1 MNMKR
6 IGVLVSGGGSNLEA
20 IIEACKSG
28 ILKNIAQVCV
38 VVSNKADAYA
48 LERAKKNSI
57 PGVFVNKKDF
67 ATSLE
72 FSDAIL
78 RELRKHK
85 VELVCL
91 AGFMQ
96 KVDTNLINA
105 FKNRIL
111 NIHPA
116 LLPKFGGKGMHGRLV
131 HEAVIAAK
139 ESKSGATVHLV
150 DEHYDHGKIVAQI
163 EVPVLVNDT
172 PQALAQ
178 RVLKVEHDLYPKAIK
193 VILEDK

>member
-1 MNMKR
+1 MKR

-20 IIEACKSG
+20 IIEACKNG
-28 ILKNIAQVCV
+28 VLKDIAQVYV
-38 VVSNKADAYA
+38 VISNKSDAYA
-48 LERAKKNSI
+48 LQRAKNNNI
-57 PGVFVNKKDF
+57 AGVFVDRKKF
-67 ATSLE
+67 TTSLE

-78 RELRKHK
+78 QELMKYK
-85 VELVCL
+85 VDLVCL

-96 KVDTNLINA
+96 KIETNLINV
-105 FKNRIL
+105 FKGKIL

-172 PQALAQ
+172 PQTLAQ

-193 VILEDK
+193 IILEDK

>member
-1 MNMKR
+1 MKR

-20 IIEACKSG
+20 IIEACKNG
-28 ILKNIAQVCV
+28 VLKDIAQVCV
-38 VVSNKADAYA
+38 VISNRSDAYA
-48 LERAKKNSI
+48 LQRAKNNNI
-57 PGVFVNKKDF
+57 ADVFIDRKKF
-67 ATSLE
+67 STSFE
-72 FSDAIL
+72 FSNAIL
-78 RELRKHK
+78 QELIKYK
-85 VELVCL
+85 IDLVCL

-96 KVDTNLINA
+96 KIETNLINV
-105 FKNRIL
+105 FKGKIL
-111 NIHPA
+111 NIRPA

-172 PQALAQ
+172 PQTLAQ

-193 VILEDK
+193 IILEDK